1 MAQESVR
8 ALEGRRVLIVN
19 AHVGMGADVA
29 ETFAREGATL
39 VLTAPQTLALHEV
52 ASRCGGMGGFD
63 TLAPCET
70 LELDL
75 TSAEQVDEVPRQVI
89 EKHGG
94 LDVLVLCAEKCEED
108 GPLIHPLARQLMHEV
123 TSACKGVDVI
133 VLAVGGT
140 EGVDLPGPQDGSGD
154 SPAYIQ
160 MSTDG
165 SRFLAADREFPSAG
179 QAALSCFKKQAAQ
192 E

>member
-19 AHVGMGADVA
+19 AHVSMGADVA

-75 TSAEQVDEVPRQVI
+75 TSAEQV
-89 EKHGG
+89 GG
-94 LDVLVLCAEKCEED
+94 GC
-108 GPLIHPLARQLMHEV
+108 R
-123 TSACKGVDVI
+123 T
-133 VLAVGGT
+133 
-140 EGVDLPGPQDGSGD
+140 
-154 SPAYIQ
+154 
-160 MSTDG
+160 
-165 SRFLAADREFPSAG
+165 R
-179 QAALSCFKKQAAQ
+179 
-192 E
+192 